1 MKTQIMLLFMLVNF
15 THVFSQNTLQ
25 NASIFPF
32 KDGLLLI
39 IVLAV
44 AFLFRYFKIA
54 FSQNN

>member
-15 THVFSQNTLQ
+15 THVFSQNAQQ
-25 NASIFPF
+25 NESIFHF

-54 FSQNN
+54 FSQNS